1 MKKKLLWVCGIC
13 LVATIVIVIGLS
25 VVVKS
30 YLRSDK
36 LKALVIP
43 RVEEFTGRA
52 ANIDS
57 IDVSLFKGI
66 VVKNI
71 ELMER
76 DGKHEFIK
84 AKEFVLDYRLLPL
97 LRKRLVIKKVG
108 LISPFIHL
116 VRDKEGRFNFEDIVK
131 KGKGQTK
138 ESAPESPETK
148 GLPLSVET
156 DKISIR
162 DARMEFIDEEGNLP
176 SMNVTADGD
185 LKFSVEKGQGSPELS
200 GDVDIK
206 ELSMKRGG
214 AEIKSSG
221 TISIKQKDVEFNIT
235 STIGK
240 DTVKLSGDVKDYM
253 SNPVARLDVNAGE
266 LNLENLMA
274 LSGGKEEKP
283 KPNDPKPAQRAK
295 SKSSGK
301 DKAAGKRAGS
311 LSASGEVKV
320 GAAKYKGYVM
330 KDFTARYNY
339 TDGDLTINP
348 ISTGLAGEK
357 GMILEGSAKGELGA
371 SISSG
376 TSAAES
382 LKRTLNGRFS
392 ADLTRCEIRES
403 KIGTAI
409 AALTGIGEIRSPKF
423 DTVHFIF
430 TVGKEKIA
438 LNGTMRSSFMTLD
451 PSGTVG
457 FDKRMDVAAELRV
470 APGLAG
476 KLITGKLTSFV
487 TDEKGWTVVPLSI
500 TGTTERPSVGL
511 NKAAVTK
518 QIEKGAVQEIKK
530 RLFKGIFGR

>member
-1 MKKKLLWVCGIC
+1 MNKKLLWIGGIC
-13 LVATIVIVIGLS
+13 CAVLIVLVIGLS
-25 VVVKS
+25 ALVKS
-30 YLRSDK
+30 YLQSDK
-36 LKALVIP
+36 LKAIVIP
-43 RVEEFTGRA
+43 RVEQFTGRTA
-52 ANIDS
+52 KIDR

-66 VVKNI
+66 VI
-71 ELMER
+71 EGISLMDR

-138 ESAPESPETK
+138 ESAPGSPETK
-148 GLPLSVET
+148 GLPFSVET

-185 LKFSVEKGQGSPELS
+185 LKFSAEEGQVSPELS

-221 TISIKQKDVEFNIT
+221 TISIKQKDVEFNIA

-274 LSGGKEEKP
+274 LSGGKQENP
-283 KPNDPKPAQRAK
+283 KPDDPKPAQRAK
-295 SKSSGK
+295 SKSNGR
-301 DKAAGKRAGS
+301 DKAAGKRTGS

-348 ISTGLAGEK
+348 ISTGLSGEK
-357 GMILEGSAKGELGA
+357 GITLQGSAKGDLGA
-371 SISSG
+371 SISADS
-376 TSAAES
+376 SAAES

-403 KIGTAI
+403 KIGSAI
-409 AALTGIGEIRSPKF
+409 AAFTGIREIESPKF

-430 TVGKEKIA
+430 TVGKEKIV
-438 LNGTMRSSFMTLD
+438 LNGTMRSSFMTLN

-457 FDKRMDVAAELRV
+457 FDKRMDVTADLRV

-476 KLITGKLTSFV
+476 RLITGKLTSYI
-487 TDEKGWTVVPLSI
+487 TDEKGWTVVPLRI
-500 TGTTERPSVGL
+500 TGTTEKPSVGL

-518 QIEKGAVQEIKK
+518 QIEKGAVREIEKG
-530 RLFKGIFGR
+530 LLKGIFGR